1 MSPGWPSRD
10 LRVYP
15 ARIEDDTIWVDAGA
29 MYLAE

>member
-29 MYLAE
+29 MGLSE